1 MVYNTK
7 YQQKAYI
14 IIMCI
19 KINVIILC
27 HFLWNDLTNNI
38 LLKMCY
44 IFYKASMQLIS
55 LAGSEVRV
63 PLRESIWIL
72 ANDFGENPQ
81 NPFKDSV
88 KINCENP
95 F

>member
-19 KINVIILC
+19 KINVNILC

-55 LAGSEVRV
+55 LYWLSKLVLLYEPGTAHELFMDMHVSSTDDRH
-63 PLRESIWIL
+63 I
-72 ANDFGENPQ
+72 
-81 NPFKDSV
+81 
-88 KINCENP
+88 
-95 F
+95 

>member
-7 YQQKAYI
+7 YQQTAYI

-19 KINVIILC
+19 KINVNILC

-38 LLKMCY
+38 LFKMCY

-55 LAGSEVRV
+55 LYWLSKLVLLYEPGTVHEFFM
-63 PLRESIWIL
+63 
-72 ANDFGENPQ
+72 D
-81 NPFKDSV
+81 
-88 KINCENP
+88 
-95 F
+95 

>member
-1 MVYNTK
+1 MVYNIK

-19 KINVIILC
+19 EINVNILC
-27 HFLWNDLTNNI
+27 HFLWNDLTNDI

-55 LAGSEVRV
+55 LYWLLE
-63 PLRESIWIL
+63 
-72 ANDFGENPQ
+72 NDLVLVLLYEPGTVHE
-81 NPFKDSV
+81 
-88 KINCENP
+88 
-95 F
+95 

>member
-19 KINVIILC
+19 KINVNILC

-38 LLKMCY
+38 LLKMYY
-44 IFYKASMQLIS
+44 IFYEASMQLIS
-55 LAGSEVRV
+55 LYWLSRHVLLYEPGTVHEFFM
-63 PLRESIWIL
+63 
-72 ANDFGENPQ
+72 D
-81 NPFKDSV
+81 
-88 KINCENP
+88 
-95 F
+95 

>member
-19 KINVIILC
+19 KINVNILC

-44 IFYKASMQLIS
+44 IFHKASMQLIKLYWLS
-55 LAGSEVRV
+55 KLV
-63 PLRESIWIL
+63 L
-72 ANDFGENPQ
+72 
-81 NPFKDSV
+81 
-88 KINCENP
+88 
-95 F
+95 

>member
-7 YQQKAYI
+7 FQQKVYI

-19 KINVIILC
+19 KINVNILC

-55 LAGSEVRV
+55 LYWLSKLVLLYEPGTVHEMFM
-63 PLRESIWIL
+63 
-72 ANDFGENPQ
+72 D
-81 NPFKDSV
+81 
-88 KINCENP
+88 
-95 F
+95 

>member
-7 YQQKAYI
+7 YQQKGYI

-19 KINVIILC
+19 KINVNISC
-27 HFLWNDLTNNI
+27 HFLWNDLKNNI

-55 LAGSEVRV
+55 LYWLSKLVLLYEPGTVHG
-63 PLRESIWIL
+63 LFM
-72 ANDFGENPQ
+72 D
-81 NPFKDSV
+81 
-88 KINCENP
+88 
-95 F
+95 